1 MLYVSQRAHLI
12 SSWLNALNSIHRAK
26 QSSDIKTDCRM
37 SLDPPIHPNI
47 SERLQAL
54 GVQFRKRAVI
64 RLAPLESADLP
75 PDYLESN
82 IALIKEWVANLQR
95 LNPKL
100 TLPDLDEVVS
110 PWENPRNGD
119 RFKILRV
126 FFKSEIGLEIMRD
139 LLQGSKMGLVYGLPH
154 KLSLMQGKIHVSQI
168 RPRGGRGG
176 SRF

>member
-1 MLYVSQRAHLI
+1 
-12 SSWLNALNSIHRAK
+12 
-26 QSSDIKTDCRM
+26 M

-54 GVQFRKRAVI
+54 GVQLRKRAVI
-64 RLAPLESADLP
+64 RLAPLKSADLP

-82 IALIKEWVANLQR
+82 IVLIKEWVANLQR

-110 PWENPRNGD
+110 AWETPRNGD

-126 FFKSEIGLEIMRD
+126 FFKSEVGLEIMRD
-139 LLQGSKMGLVYGLPH
+139 LLHGSKF
-154 KLSLMQGKIHVSQI
+154 
-168 RPRGGRGG
+168 
-176 SRF
+176 RFGEWATS